1 MTHRRPRQRRFHP
14 RSMALGALAMLALA
28 ALLIAATRWRVS
40 PTREAPGAAE
50 AATSGGF
57 TAAADRPA
65 DAPPSRDAAGELVVD
80 DPEGRLLW
88 ASPTAGPAI
97 SREYLPPGVE
107 CLIHLRPAALLAHAE
122 GPKLQAALG
131 PWGGRAAGRLAAL
144 APVEWTEIESVVI
157 GLAVDDRGGPAASL
171 CIELTRPMDLAELR
185 RRWPGAEVREH
196 GGQTYLAADGR
207 VCFLPGDGAAPRRL
221 VACPADD
228 APELIDAAGEPPLLR
243 RELEQLA
250 DAADAD
256 RMASVLMS
264 RGFLLATGGRWFA
277 DEGRAVGGGAG
288 GPWGPLTRRRPVAR
302 SAPRRWQRRQF
313 WPGGCRGRRRSWS
326 RWSKRT
332 AGRGM
337 DETSSSGFRQ

>member
-1 MTHRRPRQRRFHP
+1 
-14 RSMALGALAMLALA
+14 MALGALAMLALA

-277 DEGRAVGGGAG
+277 AEAPAPAGAPAPPPGPRAAGPPPRARRPDDGNGGSSGPAAAGGGGAVGAG
-288 GPWGPLTRRRPVAR
+288 GPSARLVAAWTRHRRPA
-302 SAPRRWQRRQF
+302 SGNDAL
-313 WPGGCRGRRRSWS
+313 CGRRHAS
-326 RWSKRT
+326 R
-332 AGRGM
+332 
-337 DETSSSGFRQ
+337 